1 MFGLFFIMA
10 GWFLIQD
17 GVVDSARC
25 LAHYTVI
32 QEGIKELIV
41 PVYIVSN
48 ITLSLMHVD
57 RQILSPMYQLW

>member
-10 GWFLIQD
+10 GGFRIQD

-32 QEGIKELIV
+32 QEGIKELMV
-41 PVYIVSN
+41 PVYIVCN
-48 ITLSLMHVD
+48 ITPALLHVG
-57 RQILSPMYQLW
+57 RQI